1 MLNHRK
7 ACIFNSL
14 LKVYYR
20 SVFNESSKAFIFHSS
35 KSCWKFTSWVTFY
48 FGLSLQICL
57 WKMRATPGACIKP
70 GCLAWRPLCYKVNLP
85 ASCEAR
91 RALCHK
97 VNLPSCVA
105 RRPLFHKVIL
115 PRCEAWRRHFIMTC
129 VIFGTRQT
137 NILAPCYLFGKTW
150 PALSSA
156 TQVTEI
162 NIHDQITGK
171 PHTHSSEGVNDSL
184 ETCEI
189 ETCSVLREPTV
200 FKHNYCAPAFT
211 TKNVVLG
218 RSLYHHKL
226 RRLASN
232 GFIL

>member
-1 MLNHRK
+1 M
-7 ACIFNSL
+7 C
-14 LKVYYR
+14 
-20 SVFNESSKAFIFHSS
+20 
-35 KSCWKFTSWVTFY
+35 
-48 FGLSLQICL
+48 
-57 WKMRATPGACIKP
+57 ATPGACIKP
-70 GCLAWRPLCYKVNLP
+70 GCLAWRPFCYKVNLP

-171 PHTHSSEGVNDSL
+171 PHTHSSEGVDDSL

-200 FKHNYCAPAFT
+200 FKHNYC
-211 TKNVVLG
+211 
-218 RSLYHHKL
+218 HKL